1 TSSDSLDT
9 LLFCPICSKPFDQE
23 TTQVRHVQYCR
34 RRVARRAPPRP
45 KACQACRKTKTK
57 CNFGSPCST
66 CTTRQV
72 ACTYEKGRNASLGHR
87 IAPTISMT
95 NEFDVNWADMQT
107 GSPLPVTS
115 PPAAYMG
122 ANSTRGQ
129 NVLHRST
136 SFCLRQQDHARAIIF
151 PNTLLDDGRRISL
164 DEGLSPTGVL
174 VDDPTATS
182 TSVSGHDAVD
192 VGLDLDYMDGIG
204 TYDTTGNGM
213 SQLRPDI
220 NTEISSIAAPRS
232 TSVLSPSHNPPA
244 ISWPVSGYSSQAIT
258 RFSAKIVSQSCRK
271 FIASTI
277 CTYPRMM
284 LRPDSLPPFMHRHSC
299 GLGQVDSKMSPQVT
313 GIPSQSVVPESLAIC
328 ISICHIFATKTASS
342 EKFFC
347 RTVDAE
353 LRRLNEEVPGFSK
366 GETLAA
372 IQAVL
377 IYIIMRFFDAD
388 PSYFLA
394 NGGMFMTLQ
403 KLSEH
408 FAELCPGPFSTVD
421 SGHSECEWTEWI
433 FDETRRRV
441 AGVGFLLSVITG
453 PENCNAIA
461 DPRTIPLPSSK
472 ALWDSESRVLWKKNR
487 DNALAEPQ
495 ATQARLCNL
504 GDLIAVQQRAMQ
516 YGPADSAQ
524 ENLGTWLATT
534 DGLGLMLA
542 AVTAGL

>member
-1 TSSDSLDT
+1 MDFRPVESDISAPTSSDSLDT
-9 LLFCPICSKPFDQE
+9 LLFCPICNKPFDQE

-57 CNFGSPCST
+57 CDFGSPCST

-72 ACTYEKGRNASLGHR
+72 ACTYEKSRNASLGHR
-87 IAPTISMT
+87 VTPTISMT
-95 NEFDVNWADMQT
+95 NEFDVSWADMQT

-115 PPAAYMG
+115 P
-122 ANSTRGQ
+122 
-129 NVLHRST
+129 
-136 SFCLRQQDHARAIIF
+136 
-151 PNTLLDDGRRISL
+151 LDDGRRISL
-164 DEGLSPTGVL
+164 DEGLSPMGVL
-174 VDDPTATS
+174 VDDPTAPTTS
-182 TSVSGHDAVD
+182 ISGLDAVD

-204 TYDTTGNGM
+204 TYDTAGNGM
-213 SQLRPDI
+213 SQLRPGI
-220 NTEISSIAAPRS
+220 STEISSIAAPRS

-258 RFSAKIVSQSCRK
+258 RFSATIVSQSCRK

-299 GLGQVDSKMSPQVT
+299 GLGQVDSKMVT
-313 GIPSQSVVPESLAIC
+313 GIPSQSAVPESLAIC

-377 IYIIMRFFDAD
+377 IYIIMRFFDAG

-421 SGHSECEWTEWI
+421 SGHLECEWTEWI

-441 AGVGFLLSVITG
+441 AGVGFLLGVITG

-487 DNALAEPQ
+487 DSALAEPQ
-495 ATQARLCNL
+495 ATQTRLCNL
-504 GDLIAVQQRAMQ
+504 GDLVALQQQAMQ
-516 YGPADSAQ
+516 YGPADSSQ
-524 ENLGTWLATT
+524 ENLGSWLATT